1 MRKLFRFSISLFF
14 FTLLVILILP
24 LFIDKE
30 EVIEKLNNKI
40 KDDYGLNISFDKNVD
55 ISFIPYPTLKIN
67 DLIYLDENTRI
78 DLSINKLKLITSW
91 KSIFNFDPEIVSL
104 EIYSPYLRINSNKI
118 TPVSYTHLTLPTIE

>member
-1 MRKLFRFSISLFF
+1 VRKLFRFSISLFF

-67 DLIYLDENTRI
+67 DLIYLDDNTRI
-78 DLSINKLKLITSW
+78 DLSVK
-91 KSIFNFDPEIVSL
+91 
-104 EIYSPYLRINSNKI
+104 
-118 TPVSYTHLTLPTIE
+118 